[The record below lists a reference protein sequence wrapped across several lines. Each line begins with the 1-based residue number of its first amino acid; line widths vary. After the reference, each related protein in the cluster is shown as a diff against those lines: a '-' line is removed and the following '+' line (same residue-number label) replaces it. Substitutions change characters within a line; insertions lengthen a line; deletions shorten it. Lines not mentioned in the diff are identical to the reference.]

1 MEETL
6 IHPVAKAAIDA
17 LQAGDS
23 EAWKELFDP
32 DAVLFDDGHPRN
44 LERFSDEAVG
54 HERFASIDA
63 VRDGGLKIEGEFQ
76 SDVWGRFRTYFYF
89 TISMKPRLQNLKSA
103 RHSLLARAIS
113 SSKTLTTMHT

>member
-1 MEETL
+1 VTEKLT
-6 IHPVAKAAIDA
+6 HPIVKAAIDA

-32 DAVLFDDGHPRN
+32 DAVLLDDGHPRD

-54 HERFASIDA
+54 HERFASIDT

-76 SDVWGRFRTYFYF
+76 SDVWGRFRTYFHF
-89 TISMKPRLQNLKSA
+89 TISDEGKIAKLEIGQA
-103 RHSLLARAIS
+103 
-113 SSKTLTTMHT
+113 